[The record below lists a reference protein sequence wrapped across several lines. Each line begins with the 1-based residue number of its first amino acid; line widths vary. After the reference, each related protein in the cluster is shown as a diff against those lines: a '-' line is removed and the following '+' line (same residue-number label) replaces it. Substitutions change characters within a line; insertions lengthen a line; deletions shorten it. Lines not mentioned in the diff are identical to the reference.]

1 MPHNVSIK
9 YKEARMNKYEVS
21 IWGGMNKI
29 TLFSKSKEEA
39 KAVYRRIL
47 HIAPDV
53 PVDAKLIGIN
63 HDRFSDS

>member
-1 MPHNVSIK
+1 
-9 YKEARMNKYEVS
+9 MNEYQVS

-29 TLFSKSKEEA
+29 TLFSQSKEEA
-39 KAVYRRIL
+39 QKVYRRIL

-53 PVDAKLIGIN
+53 PVDAVLIGVN